1 MMPSLFLAHG
11 SPMIAIEDNAY
22 TRFLK
27 ELGGTLR
34 PKAVVIFTAHWEQST
49 LTISATDEPYETIY
63 DFGGFPPELYQVRY
77 PAKGSAALAKELKRT
92 FEAHGIAANLYDSRG
107 LDHGVWTLL
116 MHLFPKADIP
126 VIQAS
131 VNPFLPV
138 KEQYAIGQ
146 AVRAIGAED
155 ILVIGS
161 GVTVHNL
168 RLLHWGQKEPEAW
181 AVQFDDW
188 LIEHIRKG
196 DLEALANYETLA
208 PNARLAVPREEH
220 FVPLFIA
227 MGSAANPLS
236 EAKIIYRGYDL
247 GTLSYLCFQF

>member
-1 MMPSLFLAHG
+1 MLPSLFLAHG
-11 SPMIAIEDNAY
+11 SPMIAIEDNEY
-22 TRFLK
+22 TDFLQN
-27 ELGGTLR
+27 LGKSLQ
-34 PKAVVIFTAHWEQST
+34 PKAIVVFTAHWEERM
-49 LTISATDEPYETIY
+49 LTVSSTDEEYETIY

-77 PAKGSAALAKELKRT
+77 PARGSTALAAELKRT
-92 FEAHGIAANLYDSRG
+92 FEAHGITAALNHSRG

-116 MHLFPKADIP
+116 VHLFPKADVP
-126 VIQAS
+126 VIQIS

-146 AVRAIGAED
+146 AVRTLGRED
-155 ILVIGS
+155 MLVIGS

-168 RLLHWGQKEPEAW
+168 RQIHWGQQEPEPW

-188 LIEHIRKG
+188 LIEQIRKG
-196 DLEALANYETLA
+196 DLDALAEYETKA
-208 PNARLAVPREEH
+208 PNARLAVPRPEH

-227 MGSAANPLS
+227 MGSGASPLS
-236 EAKIIYRGYDL
+236 EAKILYRGYDL